1 MSVIAAE
8 PPLAPAQPRGAQLRR
23 FARRNPTIVA
33 GGIILS
39 VITLMA
45 IFAPLFTGDA
55 ITMHPAQRLRPP
67 SDVNLLP
74 FSRGDRSTFRWRNTR
89 HMRKWSRQQVDVT

>member
-1 MSVIAAE
+1 MSVAAAE
-8 PPLAPAQPRGAQLRR
+8 PALIAANGRSRGAQLRR

-39 VITLMA
+39 IITLMA

-67 SDVNLLP
+67 SDVNLL
-74 FSRGDRSTFRWRNTR
+74 
-89 HMRKWSRQQVDVT
+89 VDLSYTVLDPRIRY